1 MTGMLVNDNPF
12 VTKGSTLRAPFKGAL
27 PSDSGSS
34 ALEPLKVFQIWG
46 WAEAVLAMP
55 DSPIREERRFVAAA
69 RHAAH
74 GAGNPY
80 RLMDG
85 ENPDS
90 LQPADAKHWV
100 SIYLELLAFKQK
112 LLDHMYHDLRDMSG
126 PANQEIRRV
135 DVPLIE
141 GEQLRYR
148 KRLRYWQARTR
159 QPARPAPFHSPF
171 QSDSEGHD
179 GDKGKLRGPSERQAA
194 EHEQESPVLVMQSRR
209 RHDDNPNSG
218 G

>member
-1 MTGMLVNDNPF
+1 MNGQVWGHGRTELK
-12 VTKGSTLRAPFKGAL
+12 KGSMLRAPFTGAL
-27 PSDSGSS
+27 PSDSRSS

-55 DSPIREERRFVAAA
+55 DSPTRDERRFVAAA

-100 SIYLELLAFKQK
+100 SVYLELLAFKQK
-112 LLDHMYHDLRDMSG
+112 LLDHMYHDLIDMSG
-126 PANQEIRRV
+126 PANQEIRRI

-148 KRLRYWQARTR
+148 KRLRFWQARTR
-159 QPARPAPFHSPF
+159 QPARPTPFHSPF
-171 QSDSEGHD
+171 
-179 GDKGKLRGPSERQAA
+179 R
-194 EHEQESPVLVMQSRR
+194 
-209 RHDDNPNSG
+209 
-218 G
+218 

>member
-1 MTGMLVNDNPF
+1 MLRTTISRALCPPTQDR
-12 VTKGSTLRAPFKGAL
+12 LRLSRSKF
-27 PSDSGSS
+27 S
-34 ALEPLKVFQIWG
+34 QIWG

-69 RHAAH
+69 RHAAD
-74 GAGNPY
+74 GAGNPD

-90 LQPADAKHWV
+90 LQPADAEHWV

-112 LLDHMYHDLRDMSG
+112 LLDHMYHDLMDMSG
-126 PANQEIRRV
+126 PANQEIRRI
-135 DVPLIE
+135 DVPIIE

-148 KRLRYWQARTR
+148 KRIRFWQARTR

-171 QSDSEGHD
+171 
-179 GDKGKLRGPSERQAA
+179 R
-194 EHEQESPVLVMQSRR
+194 
-209 RHDDNPNSG
+209 
-218 G
+218 